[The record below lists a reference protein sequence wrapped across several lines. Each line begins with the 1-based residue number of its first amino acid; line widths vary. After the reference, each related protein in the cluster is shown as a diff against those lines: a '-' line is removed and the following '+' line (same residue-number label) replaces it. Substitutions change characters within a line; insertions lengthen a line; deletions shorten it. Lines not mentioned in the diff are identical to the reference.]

1 MADASDLPVTSEP
14 PDAPI
19 SVTGTDHITVLGSN
33 IEDTVAFYRDL
44 LGMPLV
50 LRQPNLDQPEVTHL
64 FFDTGDGR
72 MLTFF
77 VTEDR
82 ASNTQP
88 AMDVGSVHHLAFSI
102 EADRLGAIKEALREA
117 GKRFNEF
124 DRGAFHSLYTSDN
137 NGLTIELVIDKYAIP
152 DDRRGEVLALAQAK
166 RVEAGAGYVDDEHMV
181 AALEALRLDIERADV
196 PEAAAGAGITD
207 EGS

>member
-1 MADASDLPVTSEP
+1 MANEDVPVTAEP
-14 PDAPI
+14 PDSPI
-19 SVTGTDHITVLGSN
+19 SVTGTDHITVMGSN
-33 IEDTVAFYRDL
+33 IEDTVEFYRDL

-72 MLTFF
+72 ILTFF

-82 ASNTQP
+82 PSNRQP

-102 EADRLGAIKEALREA
+102 DAEKLQSVKEALDSA
-117 GKRFNEF
+117 GKHWNEF
-124 DRGAFHSLYTSDN
+124 DRGAFHSLYTRDN
-137 NGLTIELVIDKYAIP
+137 NGLTIELVVDKYAIP

-166 RVEAGAGYVDDEHMV
+166 RVEAGAAYVDDEHME
-181 AALEALRLDIERADV
+181 AALDELGMDVERAEV
-196 PEAAAGAGITD
+196 PEASAGAGID
-207 EGS
+207 RSGD

>member
-1 MADASDLPVTSEP
+1 MANEDVPVTAEP
-14 PDAPI
+14 PDSPI
-19 SVTGTDHITVLGSN
+19 SVTGTDHITVMGSN
-33 IEDTVAFYRDL
+33 IEDTVEFYRDL

-72 MLTFF
+72 ILTFF

-82 ASNTQP
+82 PSNRQP

-102 EADRLGAIKEALREA
+102 DAEKLQSVKDALSDADKHW
-117 GKRFNEF
+117 NEF
-124 DRGAFHSLYTSDN
+124 DRGAFHSLYTRDN
-137 NGLTIELVIDKYAIP
+137 NGLTIELVVDKYAIP

-166 RVEAGAGYVDDEHMV
+166 RVEAGAGYVDDEHME
-181 AALEALRLDIERADV
+181 AALDELGMDVERAEV
-196 PEAAAGAGITD
+196 PEAATGAGID
-207 EGS
+207 GNED

>member
-1 MADASDLPVTSEP
+1 MDDDSELPVTAEP
-14 PDAPI
+14 PDSPI
-19 SVTGTDHITVLGSN
+19 TVTGTDHVTVTGSN
-33 IEDTVAFYRDL
+33 VRDTVAFYRDL

-72 MLTFF
+72 VLTFF

-82 ASNTQP
+82 PSNRQP

-102 EADRLGAIKEALREA
+102 DAEKLQSVKDALADA
-117 GKRFNEF
+117 GKRYSEF

-137 NGLTIELVIDKYAIP
+137 NGLTIELVVDKYDVP
-152 DDRRGEVLALAQAK
+152 DDRRGEVLALAHGK
-166 RVEAGAGYVDDEHMV
+166 RVEAGAAYVDDEHME
-181 AALEALRLDIERADV
+181 AALEELGLDVERADV
-196 PEAAAGAGITD
+196 PEAATGTGIGGND
-207 EGS
+207 A